1 MIPCPFLF
9 VYQESSRRGIDAN
22 FGSIDFAMTYSQ
34 CRFNNAYVGDSPKV
48 NYFSRFKGLS
58 SKIYIAFLVAA
69 GVPVLVAGVVGIYSS
84 LETLRQETLHHLE
97 QEVRAR
103 GAGMGHF
110 FDQLASEL
118 LYLASSSLLYDLANS
133 PKLEDGKLPVMVRKR
148 LERDYASFAKA
159 YPYIYQVRYLDASGQ
174 EVVRVDRRDERLI
187 VVPEQDLQNKSDRY
201 YVQEGLL
208 HEAGQVYVSPLD
220 LNIEHGQAEKP
231 ERPVIRFATPIVDR
245 MGNKHGLLIVNLHAA
260 FILNQIEEMAG
271 SRGGVSF
278 LFDRSGFFLSRTPDT
293 EKNKV
298 FSMQSV
304 EALAGFLPRPLLARV
319 IGGQEG
325 TEVLGEWI
333 VAYAPIKIGETLSDR
348 SDSSMEWS
356 VALAYPRQQLFQ
368 AVFNLYLLY
377 GILALSLLIAA
388 VAGFIL
394 SRYMLKPLMLL
405 RSETGEIAKGNF
417 SHRVEIRGDDEI
429 ADLGKRFNVM
439 TAQLEQTYSA
449 MENRKGELERE
460 VQARTIDLERE
471 RGQLAAVITN
481 TADGIVSAD
490 KEGRIAIANS
500 AARQYLIDGI
510 GTLMGRSISE
520 FWPGWDAYAGQSL
533 SSLAAGNFDLSLHAR
548 MLSLGIAPVMTGE
561 QADGFILVIR
571 DVTEERRLQDD
582 RRELDRQMFQ
592 VEKMATLGEV
602 AMGLAHEIGN
612 PLAGIKAVIQLM
624 LEDPL
629 ADAQREYLLRVL
641 GEINRLSEF
650 LRSFHGFAAPQEM
663 NPVPCRLEQILED
676 VILWTRKEAR
686 SRHVTI
692 EYAPCCNRVPSL
704 WADPSQLKQV
714 MLNLVINAIHAM
726 PEGGVVHIGMC
737 VGSQQQTDGQSR
749 PRMSFCVRDT
759 GVGIPHELQM
769 KIFDPFF
776 TTRADGS
783 GIGLA
788 VCKKIVTQHGADI
801 RVESSPGHGTCFE
814 LDWPIAPGDAEIL
827 LVTPMKFGKPDIACC
842 RKNNG

>member
-1 MIPCPFLF
+1 MNLF
-9 VYQESSRRGIDAN
+9 A
-22 FGSIDFAMTYSQ
+22 
-34 CRFNNAYVGDSPKV
+34 
-48 NYFSRFKGLS
+48 RFKGLS

-69 GVPVLVAGVVGIYSS
+69 GVPVMVAGLVGIYSS

-97 QEVRAR
+97 QEVHGRA
-103 GAGMGHF
+103 AGMGHF

-133 PKLEDGKLPVMVRKR
+133 AKTPDGKLPAMARQR
-148 LERDYASFAKA
+148 LERDYAAFARA
-159 YPYIYQVRYLDASGQ
+159 YPYIYQVRFLDAKGQ
-174 EVVRVDRRDERLI
+174 EVVRIDRRDGHLVI
-187 VVPEQDLQNKSDRY
+187 VPESEFQDKSDRY
-201 YVQEGLL
+201 YVHEGLS

-220 LNIEHGQAEKP
+220 LNIERGQAEKP

-245 MGNKHGLLIVNLHAA
+245 KGEKRGLLIVNLHAA
-260 FILNQIEEMAG
+260 YILGQIQEMAG
-271 SRGGVSF
+271 GRGGVAY
-278 LFDRSGFFLSRTPDT
+278 LFDRSGFYLSRSAGTTDAET
-293 EKNKV
+293 

-304 EALAGFLPRPLLARV
+304 ETLANFLPRPLLARV
-319 IGGQEG
+319 VGGKEG
-325 TEVLGEWI
+325 TMMLGDWI
-333 VAYAPIKIGETLSDR
+333 LAYAPITIGQTLADR

-356 VALAYPRQQLFQ
+356 VALAFPRKQLFHSI
-368 AVFNLYLLY
+368 FNLYLLY
-377 GILALSLLIAA
+377 GVLALSLFVAA
-388 VAGFIL
+388 VAGFLL
-394 SRYMLKPLMLL
+394 SRRLLRPLMLL
-405 RSETGEIAKGNF
+405 SSETEEIAKGNF
-417 SHRVEIRGDDEI
+417 SHRVEIQGNDEI
-429 ADLGKRFNVM
+429 ADLGTRFNTM
-439 TAQLEQTYSA
+439 TAQLEQSYKA
-449 MENRKGELERE
+449 LEDRKGELEKE
-460 VQARTIDLERE
+460 VQARTVDLERE
-471 RGQLAAVITN
+471 RSQLAAVITH

-490 KEGRIAIANS
+490 NAGIIALANS

-510 GTLMGRSISE
+510 GTLVGRSIGE
-520 FWPGWDAYAGQSL
+520 FWPGWSEYAGQSL
-533 SSLAAGNFDLSLHAR
+533 SSLAAGNFDLSLHGR

-561 QADGFILVIR
+561 QVDGFILVIR

-612 PLAGIKAVIQLM
+612 PLAGIKAVVQLM
-624 LEDPL
+624 LEDTL
-629 ADAQREYLLRVL
+629 ADGQREYLLRVL

-686 SRHVTI
+686 SRNVTI
-692 EYAPCCNRVPSL
+692 EYASCCNQVPAL

-726 PEGGVVHIGMC
+726 PEGGVIHVGMC
-737 VGSQQQTDGQSR
+737 VGRQQQTEDQSR

-788 VCKKIVTQHGADI
+788 VCKRIVTQHGADI

-814 LDWPIAPGDAEIL
+814 LDWPIGSIAPGEAEIPAAA
-827 LVTPMKFGKPDIACC
+827 PMKFGKTDIACC